1 MSAGAQ
7 ALDGVKIVEFGGYAA
22 GPHVGKMLAN
32 FGATVVHVESM
43 SRPDGF
49 RMQYPPYKDDK
60 PGINSGG
67 CFTYF
72 NDSKYGVTV
81 DLKNAEGRKLARRLA
96 DWCDIVI
103 ENMRPGVID
112 RLGLGFQEL
121 RTSNPGVIMLSTCNM
136 GQTGPRADTPG
147 FGSQLSALAGFCGLT
162 GEKEG
167 PPMLLYGPY
176 IDYVASTLGAV
187 AILAAL
193 ERRQRT
199 GNGAYLDVSQYECGL
214 LFLAGPLLEYHR
226 NGRVAERAANDDPD
240 AAPHGAYA
248 CLGEGWIALSCWSN
262 EEFVRLCGAIGRSD
276 LAKDPTLATV
286 AGRKSAAVPIHDVL
300 SAWARDRHAHEA
312 AQLLQSAGVHAHAV
326 NSVADLFTDPQ
337 LVSRRHWRR
346 RRHPVI
352 GDQAYCFP
360 AFELSETPG
369 DVTAAGPVLG
379 ADNEYVFRDL
389 LGLSEDEFNA
399 LRAKG
404 AMD

>member
-1 MSAGAQ
+1 MNAGFL
-7 ALDGVKIVEFGGYAA
+7 ALDGLKIVEFGGYAA

-49 RMQYPPYKDDK
+49 RMQYPPYKDDT

-72 NDSKYGVTV
+72 NDSKYGVTIDV
-81 DLKNAEGRKLARRLA
+81 KNPEGRKLSRQLT

-112 RLGLGFQEL
+112 RIGLGFEEL
-121 RTSNPGVIMLSTCNM
+121 RKSNSDLIMLSTCNM

-162 GEKEG
+162 GAKDG

-176 IDYVASTLGAV
+176 IDYVASTLGAAAV
-187 AILAAL
+187 LAAL
-193 ERRQRT
+193 ERRERT
-199 GNGAYLDVSQYECGL
+199 GKGAYLDVSQYECGL
-214 LFLAGPLLEYHR
+214 LFLAGPLLEYHTS
-226 NGRVAERAANDDPD
+226 GKIADRVENDDPD

-248 CLGEGWIALSCWSN
+248 CQGEGWIALSCWS
-262 EEFVRLCGAIGRSD
+262 EDEFARLCGAIGRAE
-276 LAKDPTLATV
+276 LARDPALATL
-286 AGRKSAAVPIHDVL
+286 AGRKSASVRINDAL
-300 SAWARDRHAHEA
+300 SAWARAREAHQA
-312 AQLLQSAGVHAHAV
+312 ARMLQAAGVPCHAV
-326 NSVADLFTDPQ
+326 NSIADLFSDPQ
-337 LVSRRHWRR
+337 LVARRQWSR

-352 GDQAYCFP
+352 GDQAYCSP

-369 DVTAAGPVLG
+369 DVTASGPVLG
-379 ADNEYVFRDL
+379 ADNERVFRDFL
-389 LGLSEDEFNA
+389 RMSKDEFDA
-399 LRAKG
+399 ARAKG

>member
-1 MSAGAQ
+1 MSTGVR
-7 ALDGVKIVEFGGYAA
+7 ALEGVKIVEFGGYAA

-49 RMQYPPYKDDK
+49 RMQYPPYKNDK

-96 DWCDIVI
+96 DWCDIII

-112 RLGLGFQEL
+112 RLGLGFHGL
-121 RTSNPGVIMLSTCNM
+121 RTSNPGLIMLSTCNM

-162 GEKEG
+162 GEKDG
-167 PPMLLYGPY
+167 QPMLLYGPY
-176 IDYVASTLGAV
+176 IDYVASTLGAAAV
-187 AILAAL
+187 LAAL
-193 ERRQRT
+193 ERRRRT

-226 NGRVAERAANDDPD
+226 SGRIAERAANDDPD

-262 EEFVRLCGAIGRSD
+262 QEFGRLCSAIGRSD
-276 LAKDPTLATV
+276 LAKDPALATL
-286 AGRKSAAVPIHDVL
+286 AGRKSAAALIHDAL
-300 SAWARDRHAHEA
+300 SAWSRDRDAHEA
-312 AQLLQSAGVHAHAV
+312 ARLLQSAGVHAHAV

-369 DVTAAGPVLG
+369 DVTASGPVLG
-379 ADNEYVFRDL
+379 ADNERVFREFL
-389 LGLSEDEFNA
+389 VLSDEEFNA
-399 LRAKG
+399 LSAKG

>member
-32 FGATVVHVESM
+32 YGATVVHVESM

-49 RMQYPPYKDDK
+49 RMQYPPYKDDR

-81 DLKNAEGRKLARRLA
+81 DLKKAEGCRLARRLC
-96 DWCDIVI
+96 DWCNVII

-121 RTSNPGVIMLSTCNM
+121 RNSNPALIMLSTCNM

-162 GEKEG
+162 GEHDG

-176 IDYVASTLGAV
+176 IDYVASTLGAAAV
-187 AILAAL
+187 LAAL

-199 GNGAYLDVSQYECGL
+199 GTGAYLDVSQYECGL

-226 NGRVAERAANDDPD
+226 SGRVAERAGNDDPD

-248 CLGEGWIALSCWSN
+248 CRGEGWIALSCWSS
-262 EEFVRLCGAIGRSD
+262 EEFVRLCGAIGQPD
-276 LAKDPTLATV
+276 LAKDPALATL
-286 AGRKSAAVPIHDVL
+286 AGRKTAAALIHDAL
-300 SAWARDRHAHEA
+300 SAWARDRNAQEEA
-312 AQLLQSAGVHAHAV
+312 RLLQSAGVHAHAV
-326 NSVADLFTDPQ
+326 NSIADLFTDPQ

-360 AFELSETPG
+360 ACELSETPG
-369 DVTAAGPVLG
+369 DITASGPVLG
-379 ADNEYVFRDL
+379 ADNERVFRDF

>member
-1 MSAGAQ
+1 MSAGVQ
-7 ALDGVKIVEFGGYAA
+7 ALAGVKIVEFGGYAA

-60 PGINSGG
+60 PGVNSGG

-81 DLKNAEGRKLARRLA
+81 NLKNAEGRTLARRLA

-112 RLGLGFQEL
+112 RLGLGFEEL
-121 RTSNPGVIMLSTCNM
+121 RKSNPGLIMLSTCNM

-162 GEKEG
+162 GDKAG

-176 IDYVASTLGAV
+176 IDYVASTLGTVAV
-187 AILAAL
+187 LAAL

-226 NGRVAERAANDDPD
+226 SGKIAERSANDDPD

-262 EEFVRLCGAIGRSD
+262 EEFFRLCGAIGRSD
-276 LAKDPTLATV
+276 LANDPALATLA
-286 AGRKSAAVPIHDVL
+286 GRRSAAARINDAL
-300 SAWARDRHAHEA
+300 SAWARDRDAHAA

-326 NSVADLFTDPQ
+326 NSIADLFTDPQ

-379 ADNEYVFRDL
+379 ADNERVFREF
-389 LGLSEDEFNA
+389 LGLSDDEFNA